1 MNKIDIFITE
11 KCYKR
16 MEVSEICEVY
26 IVGKMLD
33 ERKMD
38 YDKISLKDR
47 NKKFA
52 VL

>member
-1 MNKIDIFITE
+1 MNKIDIVITK
-11 KCYKR
+11 KCHKR
-16 MEVSEICEVY
+16 MEVFVIGTSEI
-26 IVGKMLD
+26 IGKRLD

-38 YDKISLKDR
+38 YDKIREKDR